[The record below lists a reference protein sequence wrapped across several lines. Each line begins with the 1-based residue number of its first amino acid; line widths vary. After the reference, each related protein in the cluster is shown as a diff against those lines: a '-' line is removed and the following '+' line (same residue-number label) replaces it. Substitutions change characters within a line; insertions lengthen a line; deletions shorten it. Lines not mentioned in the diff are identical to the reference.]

1 VFVDLDLPLTWRE
14 LAKRTVEEFQED
26 NALGLAAQLA
36 YYFFL
41 ALFPTLLFLLALASF
56 FPLDNLAATATGALR
71 QFAPPAMLD
80 IIRDQIQGLSGSS
93 SGGILSFG
101 VIAALWSS
109 SAAMVAI
116 IDALDRAYDV
126 EDQRPWWKQR
136 LTAVAL
142 TLAVALFIL
151 VSLTLVL
158 AGPQLAE
165 FLADQVGLGIAFE
178 WGWKILQWPLVFAL
192 VGLGISLIYYY
203 APDVDQDF
211 IFMTPGSIVATLL
224 WLAGS
229 LLFRVYITRFG
240 SYNETYGAIGG
251 VMVLMLWLY
260 MSGLAILF
268 GAELNAE
275 IEHASPHGKNP
286 GEKVPGQKRM
296 IGPRA
301 ARARKA
307 RQGSGGTPL
316 RPAPAPAAATP
327 RPTRSV
333 ARSGGH
339 VAGVRATRV
348 GKRNPP

>member
-1 VFVDLDLPLTWRE
+1 VIANLDLPVSWRE
-14 LAKRTVEEFQED
+14 LLRRTVKDFQED

-56 FPLDNLAATATGALR
+56 FPLGDLATSVTGALG

-80 IIRDQIQGLSGSS
+80 LIRDQIQGLSGSAN
-93 SGGILSFG
+93 GGVLSFG

-126 EDQRPWWKQR
+126 TDERPWWKQR
-136 LTAVAL
+136 LTAILL
-142 TLAVALFIL
+142 TLGVAVFVL

-158 AGPQLAE
+158 AGPALAE
-165 FLADQVGLGIAFE
+165 AVANRTGLGGAFE
-178 WGWKILQWPLVFAL
+178 WSWKILQWPIVFLL
-192 VGLGISLIYYY
+192 VGLGISLIYYV

-211 IFMTPGSIVATLL
+211 IFLTPGSIVATAL
-224 WLAGS
+224 WLVGS
-229 LLFRVYITRFG
+229 LLFRLYIVKFG

-260 MSGLAILF
+260 MSGLAILV

-275 IEHASPHGKNP
+275 IEHSSPHGKAP
-286 GEKVPGQKRM
+286 GEKVPGQKKM

-301 ARARKA
+301 ARAWKA
-307 RQGSGGTPL
+307 RQEPGRGSA
-316 RPAPAPAAATP
+316 APALPPSSSARPTTAAARGGVLVGGLMATL
-327 RPTRSV
+327 
-333 ARSGGH
+333 SG
-339 VAGVRATRV
+339 RRI
-348 GKRNPP
+348 KR